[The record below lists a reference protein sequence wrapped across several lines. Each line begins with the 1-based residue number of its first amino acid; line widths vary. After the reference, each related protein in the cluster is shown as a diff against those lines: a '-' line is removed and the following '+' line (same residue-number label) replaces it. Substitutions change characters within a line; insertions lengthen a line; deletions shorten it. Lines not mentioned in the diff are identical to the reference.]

1 MSFGVSHFLAQSQR
15 LWNKGYKEA
24 NFHTTPPHSTDVPWR
39 QFSKSRPQARLWISF
54 FLRRNTFA
62 YPVIF
67 TKHPYSYYRR
77 KPFAYPFSPAS
88 RTQSEPPP
96 HSFII
101 SFNRLIS
108 PMRCFAPGLFLF
120 NQEKKA
126 TVIIGEI
133 TDFRN
138 LQLWKE
144 FFSKYKN
151 ANTKLRLLDS
161 VGTYMSNWTSYIEDG
176 IYE

>member
-1 MSFGVSHFLAQSQR
+1 MVVTGEFNIENILKSNSQNYVFLNPTFENAKD
-15 LWNKGYKEA
+15 LL
-24 NFHTTPPHSTDVPWR
+24 P
-39 QFSKSRPQARLWISF
+39 F
-54 FLRRNTFA
+54 F
-62 YPVIF
+62 
-67 TKHPYSYYRR
+67 
-77 KPFAYPFSPAS
+77 
-88 RTQSEPPP
+88 
-96 HSFII
+96 
-101 SFNRLIS
+101 
-108 PMRCFAPGLFLF
+108 
-120 NQEKKA
+120 QEKKA

-161 VGTYMSNWTSYIEDG
+161 VGTYMPNWTSYIEDG

>member
-1 MSFGVSHFLAQSQR
+1 MPRGGSFQSP
-15 LWNKGYKEA
+15 A
-24 NFHTTPPHSTDVPWR
+24 
-39 QFSKSRPQARLWISF
+39 
-54 FLRRNTFA
+54 
-62 YPVIF
+62 
-67 TKHPYSYYRR
+67 R
-77 KPFAYPFSPAS
+77 KPAFGLASSCGAIHSLIPLFLLNIHILIIGANRSLIPSRQLPAPN
-88 RTQSEPPP
+88 QSPPP

-161 VGTYMSNWTSYIEDG
+161 VGTYMPNWTSYIEDG